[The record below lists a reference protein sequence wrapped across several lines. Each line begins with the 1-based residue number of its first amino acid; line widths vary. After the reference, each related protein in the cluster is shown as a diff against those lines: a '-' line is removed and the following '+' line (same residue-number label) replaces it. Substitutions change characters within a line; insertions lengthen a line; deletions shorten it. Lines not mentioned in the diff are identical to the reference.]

1 MKVERKCRIVE
12 MDRLDAVTFWMV
24 LEVGKLVEEDGLRG
38 GAKHADRGQGGRTLR
53 RPLTG
58 D

>member
-38 GAKHADRGQGGRTLR
+38 GQL
-53 RPLTG
+53 
-58 D
+58 